1 MSSPGE
7 QDVDDASLDGASC
20 HAPPAAT
27 WMSGRWGIAFRIK
40 AGDNRFTR
48 NFDVP
53 KLAGQISSIPGLGY
67 VLLCLSDNA
76 NGDRYIAPHSVLRE
90 LNPRSCP
97 RRDLFGELASAFRA
111 AGLKVRQK

>member
-1 MSSPGE
+1 MSSGSDADE
-7 QDVDDASLDGASC
+7 DDAP
-20 HAPPAAT
+20 PPAAS
-27 WMSGRWGIAFRIK
+27 WMSGQWGIAYRIK

-53 KLAGQISSIPGLGY
+53 RLAGQIKSIPGLGY
-67 VLLCLSDNA
+67 VLFCLSDNA

-97 RRDLFGELASAFRA
+97 GRDLFGELSSAFRS
-111 AGLKVRQK
+111 AGLKVRLI